1 MKESFRSL
9 RLDIPLTSSR
19 RKVNPWPELCHNL
32 EGSLSDRQKQIKDI
46 LLDICPVPVRFQ
58 AISGDA
64 NGYYDLI
71 QKEIVI
77 DSSLSEAQSLK
88 TLIHEM
94 AHEKLHSADLP
105 DKHTAE
111 VQAESIAFVVCQ
123 YLGLDTSEYSF
134 GYISSWSSGK
144 DVKELKAS
152 LETIRSTSN
161 EMIDTV
167 EQKLA
172 KAEKPVHGYSRNR
185 ETVQKRRCR

>member
-1 MKESFRSL
+1 
-9 RLDIPLTSSR
+9 
-19 RKVNPWPELCHNL
+19 
-32 EGSLSDRQKQIKDI
+32 
-46 LLDICPVPVRFQ
+46 
-58 AISGDA
+58 
-64 NGYYDLI
+64 
-71 QKEIVI
+71 
-77 DSSLSEAQSLK
+77 
-88 TLIHEM
+88 M

-167 EQKLA
+167 EQKLTKTE
-172 KAEKPVHGYSRNR
+172 KAVQAITEAA